1 MAIARTGAQLYS
13 QGKDPESDRYTA
25 SGIVGIKEEGQLIR
39 VPGQTEMTSRK
50 VNVLRIGE
58 TGVVTKAPLEKVFG
72 W

>member
-1 MAIARTGAQLYS
+1 MYPE
-13 QGKDPESDRYTA
+13 GKNPELDRYTV

-58 TGVVTKAPLEKVFG
+58 TGVVTMASFEKVFG